1 MIVETRNKQALKN
14 SISTGLGFLNNR
26 KRFNVA
32 VTRAK
37 AMLVVI
43 GDPILLVRNRFW
55 KQLLSEAEKTGGYT
69 GAHFTVEKR
78 PVTVRFAL
86 RIE

>member
-1 MIVETRNKQALKN
+1 M
-14 SISTGLGFLNNR
+14 
-26 KRFNVA
+26 A

>member
-1 MIVETRNKQALKN
+1 MI
-14 SISTGLGFLNNR
+14 SISTGLGFLTNR

-43 GDPILLVRNRFW
+43 GDPILLVRNKFW
-55 KQLLSEAEKTGGYT
+55 KQLLAEAEKTGGYT
-69 GAHFTVEKR
+69 GVRFSVEKR
-78 PVTVRFAL
+78 PTAAKVFNQF
-86 RIE
+86 